1 MKNRASKNIDNGMEK
16 SEQASSTSIRA
27 KITRKERVN
36 RRDEEAYTG
45 VIRKKWYELFFFTVV
60 RC

>member
-45 VIRKKWYELFFFTVV
+45 VIHKKWYELFFFTVV